1 MTTTRVINSFLLF
14 ALTSITTLAQQISF
28 KSEAD
33 RNQVSLGE
41 AFSVGFFIESNTD
54 SYSIDRPMKY
64 PDHKGLQVVG
74 EQRSQNISYVNGKGV
89 IEDGII
95 LSFVAEKEGKYQIG
109 AAKVVINGKTY
120 TSKPISITVKEA
132 GMAHSNFRRSG
143 VNQQPVFLES
153 KVSKTN
159 PYVNEQVG
167 LSVKLYAKDLSY
179 LNRKQNFRQGNLDG
193 LSPKIVKSSPENIK
207 QEIVAGKQY
216 FSEEIA
222 RYYVFP
228 QKPGKIEIDP
238 FSVDVILP
246 STYGIEPVEVR
257 SNSVTITAKA
267 LPEEGKPK
275 NFNGAVG
282 QFKLNTSVDKKEL
295 STNESVNYDVEVVGS
310 GNFNSINLPEV
321 KTPKQIEK
329 FSPKK
334 RDAFKTYDTGM
345 KGKVAEQTVLVPNS
359 EGSYTISPVEF
370 SYFDPVKEQY
380 VTLKSDSVNLKVNQ
394 SEDSEN
400 SKSTEIA
407 KTSGNSSSFS
417 DMIENVNDN
426 KQWLLFTGSLV
437 SIVALGFFFF
447 RKKKK
452 SGEINND
459 VEEEIIKP
467 INESLDHSTNDK
479 FKPQKQKFVIVEKSE
494 ISDDLII
501 QDLEELEQKINTDD
515 PKEFYK
521 LQEKILSNVAMKKTN
536 TDLAHF
542 SEDLITNKLTNT
554 AIDTEI
560 ISQWK
565 LLFSN
570 AQKAKYAFGG
580 LNQDLED
587 VYQETVLIVEELMS
601 K

>member
-282 QFKLNTSVDKKEL
+282 QFKLNTTVDKKEL

-321 KTPKQIEK
+321 KTPKEIEK

-334 RDAFKTYDTGM
+334 RDAYKTYDTGM

-400 SKSTEIA
+400 SKSTEIV
-407 KTSGNSSSFS
+407 NSSSGNPFS
-417 DMIENVNDN
+417 DIIENVNDN

-437 SIVALGFFFF
+437 SIAALGFFFF
-447 RKKKK
+447 KKKKK

-467 INESLDHSTNDK
+467 INETLDHSTNDK

-494 ISDDLII
+494 ISADLII
-501 QDLEELEQKINTDD
+501 QDLEELQQKINTED

-554 AIDTEI
+554 AIDAEI

-565 LLFSN
+565 LLLSN

>member
-109 AAKVVINGKTY
+109 AAKIVINGKTY
-120 TSKPISITVKEA
+120 ASKPINVTVKEA

-321 KTPKQIEK
+321 KTPKEIEK

-334 RDAFKTYDTGM
+334 RDAFKTYDEGM

-407 KTSGNSSSFS
+407 KTSGSSSSFS

>member
-310 GNFNSINLPEV
+310 GNFNSINLPEI

-334 RDAFKTYDTGM
+334 RDAYKTYDEGM

-370 SYFDPVKEQY
+370 SYFDPLKEQY
-380 VTLKSDSVNLKVNQ
+380 VTLKSDSVNLKVNH
-394 SEDSEN
+394 SEGSEN

-407 KTSGNSSSFS
+407 KTSDSSSSFS

-501 QDLEELEQKINTDD
+501 QDLEELEQKINTED

-554 AIDTEI
+554 AIDAEI

>member
-132 GMAHSNFRRSG
+132 GMAHSNFRRSV

-282 QFKLNTSVDKKEL
+282 QFKLNTTVDKKEL

-321 KTPKQIEK
+321 KTPKEIEK

-334 RDAFKTYDTGM
+334 RDAYKTYDTGM

-407 KTSGNSSSFS
+407 NSSSGNSFS
-417 DMIENVNDN
+417 DIIENVNDN

-437 SIVALGFFFF
+437 SIAALGFFFF
-447 RKKKK
+447 KKKKK
-452 SGEINND
+452 SSEINND

-467 INESLDHSTNDK
+467 INETLDHSTNDK

-494 ISDDLII
+494 ISADLII
-501 QDLEELEQKINTDD
+501 QDLEELQQKINTED

-554 AIDTEI
+554 AIDAEI

-565 LLFSN
+565 LLLSN

>member
-109 AAKVVINGKTY
+109 AAKIVINGKTY
-120 TSKPISITVKEA
+120 ASKPINVTVKEA

-321 KTPKQIEK
+321 KTPKEIEK

-334 RDAFKTYDTGM
+334 RDAFKTYDEGM

>member
-282 QFKLNTSVDKKEL
+282 QFKLNTTVDKKEL

-321 KTPKQIEK
+321 KTPKEIEK

-334 RDAFKTYDTGM
+334 RDAYKTYDTGM

-407 KTSGNSSSFS
+407 NSSSGNPFS
-417 DMIENVNDN
+417 DIIENVNDN

-447 RKKKK
+447 KKKKK

-467 INESLDHSTNDK
+467 INETLDHSTNDK

-494 ISDDLII
+494 ISADLII
-501 QDLEELEQKINTDD
+501 QDLEELQQKINTED

-554 AIDTEI
+554 AIDAEI

-565 LLFSN
+565 LLLSN

>member
-33 RNQVSLGE
+33 RNQVNLGE

-120 TSKPISITVKEA
+120 SSKPISITVKEA

-282 QFKLNTSVDKKEL
+282 QFKLNTTVDKKEL

-321 KTPKQIEK
+321 KTPKEIEK

-334 RDAFKTYDTGM
+334 RDAYKTYDTGM

-407 KTSGNSSSFS
+407 NSSSGNSFS
-417 DMIENVNDN
+417 DIIENVNDN

-437 SIVALGFFFF
+437 SIAALGFFFF

-452 SGEINND
+452 SVEINND

-467 INESLDHSTNDK
+467 INETLDHSTNDK

-501 QDLEELEQKINTDD
+501 QDLEELQQKINTED

-554 AIDTEI
+554 AIDAEI

-565 LLFSN
+565 LLLSN

>member
-109 AAKVVINGKTY
+109 AAKIVINGKTY
-120 TSKPISITVKEA
+120 ASKPINVTVKEA

-321 KTPKQIEK
+321 KTPKEIEK

-334 RDAFKTYDTGM
+334 RDAFKTYDEGM

-407 KTSGNSSSFS
+407 KTSGSSSSFS

-479 FKPQKQKFVIVEKSE
+479 FKPQKEKFVIVEKSE

-501 QDLEELEQKINTDD
+501 QDLEELEQKINTED

>member
-1 MTTTRVINSFLLF
+1 
-14 ALTSITTLAQQISF
+14 
-28 KSEAD
+28 
-33 RNQVSLGE
+33 
-41 AFSVGFFIESNTD
+41 
-54 SYSIDRPMKY
+54 
-64 PDHKGLQVVG
+64 
-74 EQRSQNISYVNGKGV
+74 
-89 IEDGII
+89 
-95 LSFVAEKEGKYQIG
+95 
-109 AAKVVINGKTY
+109 
-120 TSKPISITVKEA
+120 
-132 GMAHSNFRRSG
+132 
-143 VNQQPVFLES
+143 
-153 KVSKTN
+153 
-159 PYVNEQVG
+159 
-167 LSVKLYAKDLSY
+167 
-179 LNRKQNFRQGNLDG
+179 
-193 LSPKIVKSSPENIK
+193 
-207 QEIVAGKQY
+207 
-216 FSEEIA
+216 
-222 RYYVFP
+222 
-228 QKPGKIEIDP
+228 
-238 FSVDVILP
+238 
-246 STYGIEPVEVR
+246 VR

>member
-334 RDAFKTYDTGM
+334 RDAYKTYDEGM

-380 VTLKSDSVNLKVNQ
+380 VTLKSDSVNLKVNH
-394 SEDSEN
+394 SEGSEN

-407 KTSGNSSSFS
+407 KTSGSSSSFS

-501 QDLEELEQKINTDD
+501 QDLEELEQKINTED